1 MIHALELLTQYGV
14 KSFYIFL
21 KSFVENLDGSKSN
34 AQSTKLK
41 NEIMNNIEMAP
52 LYEKFKQTF
61 DDKFIKALFF

>member
-61 DDKFIKALFF
+61 DAKLI